1 MKRVNYII
9 TLAACLA
16 ALLTSCIKEENYEVS
31 TAYLDVSLNTRGAT
45 SSQSQGDGITDVML
59 WAFKC
64 SVDPETGIPT
74 VSQSDQTASAWRTIT
89 GISTY
94 ESLEDIHLYLPLCDA
109 EPQNYV
115 LIAVLNQGSFGKI
128 LDRTKDKVADANGNM
143 QYQELVLG
151 KDTQYNQLINAS
163 FDATTWTGWNNYVY
177 GDANTQ
183 DKTPTHMPVSH
194 WKVVQMTNA
203 YKHDTNCKHET
214 LDVFRAVAKAQLF
227 MIKESDTFD
236 LEVTEAKL
244 THPEL
249 PKEGILL
256 SKLKAEALQREY
268 SSGTDQP
275 APAWFGNNPEI
286 DEWVDVR
293 ALMNTK
299 GYIDEGDNKVIV
311 TSVKDASATSQ
322 QYQFVGSTFMY
333 EAPGKCAQEDD
344 VYDIVSGNGY
354 FLEVTYT
361 VNGGSPQTRRVAI
374 PCEVLRN
381 HDYQIK
387 ATVKNDGGVAVQYTV
402 ADWEDVPW
410 DLEFDAAQNSEL
422 LPFPSKGSKPATNQF
437 AAVSYTQG
445 TEDGAAEFFFQME
458 GPDGIT
464 WKPTILNASQDHYIT
479 RVYEVIPLTNDAEG
493 NIVTYELLS
502 EPVEGDIEAD
512 PDKFYC
518 VKVIALDATAHEART
533 EPIKLG
539 ITHAPQW
546 NDEKSN
552 LLVVNPKDSDGNY
565 FWYGKDTS
573 GNPSKKVGDEL
584 MVYIYPEK

>member
-9 TLAACLA
+9 ALAACLA

-74 VSQSDQTASAWRTIT
+74 VSQSDQKASAWRTIT

-128 LDRTKDKVADANGNM
+128 FDRKKDANGNM

-177 GDANTQ
+177 GDANTL

-194 WKVVQMTNA
+194 WKVVQMKNEN
-203 YKHDTNCKHET
+203 KHDQNCKKDT

-227 MIKESDTFD
+227 MIKESDTFN

-244 THPEL
+244 THMEL

-268 SSGTDQP
+268 RSDTDQP

-286 DEWVDVR
+286 DKNVHVR
-293 ALMNTK
+293 ALMNTN
-299 GYIDEGDNKVIV
+299 GIINDGDNKVTV
-311 TSVKDASATSQ
+311 KSVKDASATSQ

-333 EAPGKCAQEDD
+333 EARGKCAQADD
-344 VYDIVSGNGY
+344 VYNSVSGKGY
-354 FLEVTYT
+354 YLEVTYK
-361 VNGGSPQTRRVAI
+361 VNGARQTRRVAI

-402 ADWEDVPW
+402 ADWENVPW
-410 DLEFDAAQNSEL
+410 NLEFDAAQNSEL
-422 LPFPSKGSKPATNQF
+422 LPLPSKNSKPAENQF

-445 TEDGAAEFFFQME
+445 SEDGAAKLFFQME
-458 GPDGIT
+458 GPEGIT

-479 RVYEVIPLTNDAEG
+479 RVYEVIPLTEDADG
-493 NIVTYELLS
+493 NVVTYELSS

-512 PDKFYC
+512 PDIFYC
-518 VKVIALDATAHEART
+518 IKVIALDATAHEART

-539 ITHAPQW
+539 VTHAPQW

-552 LLVVNPKDSDGNY
+552 LLVVNPKDSKGNY

-573 GNPSKKVGDEL
+573 GQPSKGVGDEL